1 MAMGRRNWYL
11 MQREREKKKE
21 TQRRPPVK
29 PVTPQTI
36 TGWEVHTAEGIY
48 APRATPSISVLGH
61 DKPEQGESRRLTLP
75 LQTPD
80 DFGACL
86 IQSVSRDAPQGLPS
100 GLNVSTLP
108 VGGIVDLDESG
119 ESTEDVFT
127 RMSSQFCEFERLLDV
142 GQKLCASIEQTVLV
156 PNTSVNGAE
165 FLQHGGS
172 ELAND
177 HHGLIPPYHS
187 VDNPLRDLESILRA
201 TDREI
206 ELLDLWSAC
215 HGDVESQLGPL
226 QVSQDRRQVHFT
238 KEDGTSGRNS
248 EGSHFTQR
256 NGSSFSEPAT
266 SPATPIVQGSL
277 IPHFP
282 RSQTNPFPSSS
293 CANAI
298 PESSTLINPF
308 PSSSFENAVPGSE
321 ANSSLHVS
329 SSQAKNGTAEDIAT
343 MASFDMTFD
352 AGAMNFDQGMTGST
366 LTQSFMNNDSN
377 YPSTVDCNI
386 FSSDAM
392 ADIDAYLDRPK
403 LGAMSSTPQQ
413 ETGTTS
419 AGAINFDFDF
429 DVTNPSD
436 LLPLEANANFNGNE
450 MDFNGSAVNFNGNNI
465 SPSGYVQPQANMQ
478 DQCTAA
484 FTAGQNS
491 TRRIV
496 DEKDKHIA
504 RQAAHLQAILKQQSH
519 MGAQNRHVL
528 SEIKKRHAVAAQL
541 GGAMQL
547 VQKVAA
553 DRDAARA
560 EAQRWAAETKRHKAE
575 AQMWEAE
582 CGRLAAQP
590 NRRDAEAAQRIDS
603 LFGDE

>member
-1 MAMGRRNWYL
+1 
-11 MQREREKKKE
+11 
-21 TQRRPPVK
+21 
-29 PVTPQTI
+29 
-36 TGWEVHTAEGIY
+36 
-48 APRATPSISVLGH
+48 
-61 DKPEQGESRRLTLP
+61 
-75 LQTPD
+75 
-80 DFGACL
+80 
-86 IQSVSRDAPQGLPS
+86 
-100 GLNVSTLP
+100 
-108 VGGIVDLDESG
+108 
-119 ESTEDVFT
+119 
-127 RMSSQFCEFERLLDV
+127 MSSQFCEFERLLDV

-201 TDREI
+201 TGREI

-215 HGDVESQLGPL
+215 HGDAESQLGPL
-226 QVSQDRRQVHFT
+226 QVSRDRRQVHFT

-282 RSQTNPFPSSS
+282 RSQTNPFPPSS
-293 CANAI
+293 CAKAI

-308 PSSSFENAVPGSE
+308 PSASFENAVPGSE

-352 AGAMNFDQGMTGST
+352 AGAMNFDEGMTGST
-366 LTQSFMNNDSN
+366 LTQSFVNNDFN

-392 ADIDAYLDRPK
+392 ADIDAYLDCPK
-403 LGAMSSTPQQ
+403 LGALSSTPQQ
-413 ETGTTS
+413 ETGTTP
-419 AGAINFDFDF
+419 ADAINFDFDF

-465 SPSGYVQPQANMQ
+465 SPSGYVQPQANTNFNHDETMAAMLTHNTTSCSPTPPITLLTPAQVQ

-528 SEIKKRHAVAAQL
+528 SEIKKRHAVVAAQL